1 MLLDLSSAFDT
12 VDHEILLEEC
22 SRLGIRNKALDLV
35 RSYLSNRTVQVA
47 CKGAISESKPMIS
60 GVPQGSI
67 LGPTLFSIY
76 LGSLS
81 KLLDELEV
89 KYHMYADDI
98 QIYWEW
104 DGENVELL
112 EKDSHRF

>member
-12 VDHEILLEEC
+12 VDHEILLDEC
-22 SRLGIRNKALDLV
+22 SKLGIRNKALLDLV

-47 CKGAISESKPMIS
+47 CEGVLSDSKPMKS

-67 LGPTLFSIY
+67 LGSTLFSIY

-81 KLLDELEV
+81 KLLDELDV
-89 KYHMYADDI
+89 KHHRYADDI

-104 DGENVELL
+104 DWEDINSL
-112 EKDSHRF
+112 SYY